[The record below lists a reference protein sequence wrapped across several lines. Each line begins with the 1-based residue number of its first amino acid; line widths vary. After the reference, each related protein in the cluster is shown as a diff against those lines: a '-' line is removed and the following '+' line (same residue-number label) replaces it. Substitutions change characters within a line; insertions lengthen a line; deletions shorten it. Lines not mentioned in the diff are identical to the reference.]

1 VQKQN
6 KKNKVQAKK
15 QNQTSQAQSTKHT
28 EHAQKK
34 YLGNLF
40 GQIKQNQFIWAN

>member
-15 QNQTSQAQSTKHT
+15 QNPQENES
-28 EHAQKK
+28 K
-34 YLGNLF
+34 YLTTKVLYNPTKKHPKDEL
-40 GQIKQNQFIWAN
+40 